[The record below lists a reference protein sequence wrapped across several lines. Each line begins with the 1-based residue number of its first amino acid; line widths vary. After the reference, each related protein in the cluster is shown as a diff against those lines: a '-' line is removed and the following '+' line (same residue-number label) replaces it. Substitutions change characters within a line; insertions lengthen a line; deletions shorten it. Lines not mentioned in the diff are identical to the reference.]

1 MFLGYVDETGDEK
14 RIMHS
19 ALLIPEG
26 RWGSSTSSWLHW
38 RRRVNRKYHVPA
50 SYEFH
55 ASGLLHGKLDD
66 VPPYRTEAGALE
78 QPKIKT
84 STGLQRELFWRSLRI
99 AGYFPDAQV
108 VTCHQE
114 GTDRMASYRQLLGC
128 LQGHLEEEEDAHAVL
143 LVDGSDAGHADEHR
157 ALDTKTSR
165 VIERPWM
172 HASHDHQ
179 FIQVA
184 DFIAYAAFQCV
195 SRQPGKH
202 ELWPMY
208 ETLLAERI
216 VYAPGAA
223 AGIFGL

>member
-1 MFLGYVDETGDEK
+1 VFLGYVDETGDED

-19 ALLIPEG
+19 ALLVPAR
-26 RWGSSTSSWLHW
+26 RWGSCTRTWLDW
-38 RRRVNRKYHVPA
+38 RKRVNRKYHVPA
-50 SYEFH
+50 NYEFH
-55 ASGLLHGKLDD
+55 ASALLHGNLDD
-66 VPPYRTEAGALE
+66 LPSYRTEGGGFE
-78 QPKIKT
+78 EPRIKT
-84 STGLQRELFWRSLRI
+84 STGVQHELYWRSLRI

-108 VTCHQE
+108 VTCHQT
-114 GTDRMASYRQLLGC
+114 GTDRMASYQQLLDC
-128 LQGHLEEEEDAHAVL
+128 LQEHLEEQDGHAVL
-143 LVDGSDAGHADEHR
+143 LCDGTDVGHGAHHR

-172 HASHDHQ
+172 HSSHDHQ

-195 SRQPGKH
+195 SRQPGKN
-202 ELWPMY
+202 ELWPLY

-216 VYAPGAA
+216 VYAPGAN